1 MFERRNVAEMA
12 GYVPGAQ
19 PEGAVI
25 AKLNTNENPYP
36 PAPAVMAALGTIEA
50 DALRRYPDPMARGFR
65 AAAGR
70 LHGVTPD
77 HVIATNGGDELLRLA
92 FTTFLDPGGVV
103 GLADPSYSLY
113 PVLAAIQGSRLCRVP
128 LGADW
133 SMPAGLAATWNEA
146 GARLAVL
153 VNPHAPS
160 GRLATADEIAAI
172 AEAFAGVL
180 LVDEAYVDFVD
191 PALGHDILPVVRSRP
206 NVMVLRTMS
215 KGYSLAGLR
224 FAYGVGAP
232 ALIAPMLTKTKDSY
246 NVDAVSQ
253 RLAEVALDHR
263 AHAAAGWAAIRAERE
278 RLAAALAARGFVP
291 AASQTN
297 FLLVGVPAT
306 VAGGAGELHSRLQDE
321 GIFVRWFDQDGLRER
336 LRMTIGSPDE
346 NAALIAALDRL
357 TAPG

>member
-1 MFERRNVAEMA
+1 MFERQNVADMA

-19 PEGAVI
+19 PDGLVV

-36 PAPAVMAALGTIEA
+36 PAPAVMAALGTIDP
-50 DALRRYPDPMARGFR
+50 DALRRYPDPMARSFR
-65 AAAGR
+65 AAAAR

-128 LGADW
+128 LEADW
-133 SMPAGLAATWNEA
+133 STAPDMAAVWNRA

-160 GRLATADEIAAI
+160 GRLATVDEIVAVART
-172 AEAFAGVL
+172 FAGVL

-191 PALGHDILPVVRSRP
+191 PALGHDVLPVVRSLP
-206 NVMVLRTMS
+206 NVMLLRTMS

-224 FAYGVGAP
+224 FAYGLGAP

-246 NVDAVSQ
+246 NVDAISQ
-253 RLAEVALDHR
+253 KLAETALDHR
-263 AHAAAGWAAIRAERE
+263 AHAAAGWALIRAERA
-278 RLAAALAARGFVP
+278 RLAAALAARGLAS

-297 FLLVGVPAT
+297 FLLADVPAT
-306 VAGGAGELHSRLQDE
+306 VPGGAAELHRRLQDE
-321 GIFVRWFDQDGLRER
+321 GIFVRWFDQDGLRQR
-336 LRMTIGSPDE
+336 LRITIGSADE
-346 NAALIAALDRL
+346 NTALLAAIDRL